1 MADMQSG
8 PTAADMM
15 AGSGAT
21 SESQNRAIQ
30 MLDEAEKR
38 IDELLDTAEKL
49 FNRGAGYSERAR
61 TWVSEHHDYKNKAEQ
76 IISKAGQY
84 RDKLRARQSE
94 AGAGGEGGFA
104 SMKAAGRER
113 IGDLGSRAR
122 SGVMGAGSFV
132 RENPA
137 DAILIGAAVGVLVGT
152 AFKHLR
158 AESAAETPEGG
169 TTYGV

>member
-8 PTAADMM
+8 PTTAGMM

-21 SESQNRAIQ
+21 AEAQNRAIQ

-38 IDELLDTAEKL
+38 IDELLDAAEKL

-61 TWVSEHHDYKNKAEQ
+61 TWMSEHHDYKNKAEQ
-76 IISKAGQY
+76 FINKAGEY
-84 RDKLRARQSE
+84 REKMRARSS
-94 AGAGGEGGFA
+94 GEGAA

-113 IGDLGSRAR
+113 ISDLGSRAR
-122 SGVMGAGSFV
+122 SGVRGAGSFV

-152 AFKHLR
+152 AFKHRR
-158 AESAAETPEGG
+158 AESTPETTHGE